1 MNHRPRRHGRPHVPW
16 TASQQLQ
23 LFPQD
28 ISSPQHR
35 EPCPKP
41 KETMGR
47 KAVNDLEPV
56 QRIVPARGAGLPSV
70 LGLRSV
76 FEMGASVQRRGP
88 APGGGASLPARSSVI
103 VRDGHITRH
112 TSVREQDT
120 DEWAEKERQRRARQ
134 KPPRPPTQ
142 KFKVKGTRTW
152 AAEQRS

>member
-1 MNHRPRRHGRPHVPW
+1 MNHRPRRNGRPHVPW

-28 ISSPQHR
+28 IASPQHR
-35 EPCPKP
+35 APCPKP

-76 FEMGASVQRRGP
+76 FEMGASVQRSGLVG
-88 APGGGASLPARSSVI
+88 AGGAPLPARSSVI
-103 VRDGHITRH
+103 VRDGGVIRH

-134 KPPRPPTQ
+134 KPPRPPKQ
-142 KFKVKGTRTW
+142 KFKVKGSRTW
-152 AAEQRS
+152 AESPS